1 VVEDEVPVLDEDELV
16 EVDIVDEEEVLDVV
30 DVEIVV
36 FE

>member
-1 VVEDEVPVLDEDELV
+1 VVEDEVAVLEEDELV